1 MVNHMQEP
9 LIADIE
15 FIEDPEIT
23 RARLEKIKTELSDLA
38 EEYLPLMAYTVL
50 LDAAINHLQDSRD
63 KMFYFPIPWE
73 TDTGLPS
80 QPSLIADA
88 RHYCR
93 VNNLSETTGIIVDS
107 FAEWR
112 LFKEQKI
119 FCCCGK
125 GSVISRERIVPI
137 EIVIHHPVNID
148 REARTIEIE
157 QLVGI
162 RSTDRDHVEN
172 HYNLRR
178 NSRVNSDISIIG
190 ISPVRV
196 KLPTWELLSP
206 REEYN
211 ERFDMLGSTEEHAN
225 QFDLNSFRKMFTD
238 MCRKAISRPA

>member
-1 MVNHMQEP
+1 MQQ
-9 LIADIE
+9 LSIE
-15 FIEDPEIT
+15 VIDSLPDERVEFVEDPEIT
-23 RARLEKIKTELSDLA
+23 QARLEKIKLSLSYLA
-38 EEYLPLMAYTVL
+38 EKHLPLMAYTVL
-50 LDAAINHLQDSRD
+50 LDAAINNIRHGKN

-73 TDTGLPS
+73 IDIGLPS

-137 EIVIHHPVNID
+137 EIVLHHPISID
-148 REARTIEIE
+148 REAYTIEIK

-162 RSTDRDHVEN
+162 RSTDRDHIEN
-172 HYNLRR
+172 HYDLRR
-178 NSRVNSDISIIG
+178 DSRVNSDISIIKTG
-190 ISPVRV
+190 FV
-196 KLPTWELLSP
+196 KIDLVNSQLIAQ
-206 REEYN
+206 EEN
-211 ERFDMLGSTEEHAN
+211 SEKK
-225 QFDLNSFRKMFTD
+225 FDLSSLRKMFIN
-238 MCRKAISRPA
+238 MCHEAICRPV

>member
-1 MVNHMQEP
+1 MQQLSIEIIDSLP
-9 LIADIE
+9 DEKVE

-23 RARLEKIKTELSDLA
+23 QARLEKIKLSLSDLA
-38 EEYLPLMAYTVL
+38 EEHMPFMAYLVL
-50 LDAAINHLQDSRD
+50 LDAVINHLRNSLN

-93 VNNLSETTGIIVDS
+93 VANLSETTGVIVDS

-112 LFKEQKI
+112 LFKEQKV

-137 EIVIHHPVNID
+137 EIVIHHPVSID
-148 REARTIEIE
+148 REAHTLEIK

-162 RSTDRDHVEN
+162 RSTDRDHIEN
-172 HYNLRR
+172 HYDLRLD
-178 NSRVNSDISIIG
+178 SRVNSDISIIKTG
-190 ISPVRV
+190 FV
-196 KLPTWELLSP
+196 KIDLANFKLIAQ
-206 REEYN
+206 EEN
-211 ERFDMLGSTEEHAN
+211 SAK
-225 QFDLNSFRKMFTD
+225 QFDLSSFRNIFTS
-238 MCRKAISRPA
+238 MYHKATLRPT

>member
-1 MVNHMQEP
+1 MGLHRIQQLSTEITDS
-9 LIADIE
+9 LSGEKIE

-23 RARLEKIKTELSDLA
+23 QARLEKIKLALSDLA
-38 EEYLPLMAYTVL
+38 EKHLPLMAYAVL
-50 LDAAINHLQDSRD
+50 LDAAINNLRHGKN

-93 VNNLSETTGIIVDS
+93 VTNLSETTGIIVDS

-137 EIVIHHPVNID
+137 EIVIHHPISVD
-148 REARTIEIE
+148 RETHTLEIK

-162 RSTDRDHVEN
+162 RSTDRDHIEN
-172 HYNLRR
+172 HYDLRR
-178 NSRVNSDISIIG
+178 DSRVNSDISIIKTG
-190 ISPVRV
+190 FV
-196 KLPTWELLSP
+196 KIDLTNFQLLAQ
-206 REEYN
+206 EEN
-211 ERFDMLGSTEEHAN
+211 SAK

-238 MCRKAISRPA
+238 MCHNAICRPV